1 MTAEINLVAAL
12 ASFSLVV
19 AIALRQLDRVMR
31 HRLMGR
37 DSPDLLIRDTAFF
50 WALVVLFVLPA
61 IASAFG
67 HTLSNY
73 LWWVIVRSIVGVGVL
88 ALWAYYEF
96 AVVGRD
102 QE

>member
-1 MTAEINLVAAL
+1 MTAEINLIAAL
-12 ASFSLVV
+12 ASFGLVV

-67 HTLSNY
+67 HNLSNY
-73 LWWVIVRSIVGVGVL
+73 LWWVIVRSVVGVGVL

-96 AVVGRD
+96 AVVGKD